1 MSTSPGREPRA
12 PALEIRDLTKSFG
25 SVRALRDITMV
36 VESGTV
42 HCVLGENGA
51 GKSTLCHLVGGSLA
65 PDTGTLRLYGQP
77 YAPRRPADALGA
89 GIAMVHQ
96 HFSLVPTLTVG
107 ENLRL
112 LRLPDLARR
121 VDRVADEYGLVLD
134 LGARVAELPVGLR
147 QLVEIVK
154 ALLREPRLLLLDEPT
169 GVLDPAGTEAL
180 LATCRLIADRG
191 GAVVLI
197 THKLGE
203 VVRAG
208 DTATVLRGGRVV
220 GGGPLADLPAER
232 LVPLMIGRPAD
243 SLDPALSGT
252 IGLTGPATTFEPVT
266 GTGIAARAGAGTGP
280 ATAINSPVADAA
292 TDPKGSTA
300 ARTTTAGAT
309 PLVSATRQTPH
320 ALRIHGLTVRGAD
333 GTPAL
338 DDVRLQVEPGQIV
351 GIAGVEGN
359 GQSELMA
366 VLGGSR
372 TPDSGSLTLG
382 SADITRATPRRRTVA
397 GLGVV
402 PEDRHHDGCVPAL
415 SVTDNLFLGRLGRF
429 RRGGLF
435 LDRPA
440 MRRAAQDVLVAHDIR
455 ADSPDT
461 PMSTLSGGNQQKVVL
476 ARELAL
482 NPLVCL
488 AAAQPTRGL
497 DVGAVDAVHTRI
509 REAAGR
515 GAGVLVVSSEL
526 DELLALCDTVVV
538 AYRGRLSAPVD
549 TNTPRAREHIGH
561 LMLGAEAATDPV
573 SPEPVGPD
581 PVTPG
586 PAKPDPAGPAPAGP
600 VAAGP
605 LSVGPVSVGPD
616 PHPAPHE
623 TPATPTSP
631 TAPPLP

>member
-1 MSTSPGREPRA
+1 MSTSQGRESRA
-12 PALEIRDLTKSFG
+12 PALEIRDLSKSFG
-25 SVRALRDITMV
+25 SVRALQDVTVV

-65 PDTGTLRLYGQP
+65 PDAGTLRLYGQP

-112 LRLPDLARR
+112 LRLPGLGRR
-121 VDRVADEYGLVLD
+121 LDRVADEYGLVLD
-134 LGARVAELPVGLR
+134 PGARVAELPVGLR
-147 QLVEIVK
+147 QRVEIVK

-180 LATCRLIADRG
+180 LATCRRIADRG

-203 VVRAG
+203 VGRAG
-208 DTATVLRGGRVV
+208 DAATVLRGGRVV
-220 GGGPLADLPAER
+220 GGGPLADLPPEK
-232 LVPLMIGRPAD
+232 LVPLMIGRTAD
-243 SLDPALSGT
+243 SLDPALSST
-252 IGLTGPATTFEPVT
+252 TGLAGPAT
-266 GTGIAARAGAGTGP
+266 P
-280 ATAINSPVADAA
+280 ATAAA
-292 TDPKGSTA
+292 S
-300 ARTTTAGAT
+300 AT
-309 PLVSATRQTPH
+309 PQGPP
-320 ALRIHGLTVRGAD
+320 ALRIDGLTVRGAD
-333 GTPAL
+333 GVPAL
-338 DDVRLQVEPGQIV
+338 DDVRLEVEPGQIV

-372 TPDSGSLTLG
+372 APGSGSLTLG
-382 SADITRATPRRRTVA
+382 AADITRATPRRRTAA

-402 PEDRHHDGCVPAL
+402 PEDRHHDGCVPDL
-415 SVTDNLFLGRLGRF
+415 SVTDNLFLGKLGRF

-440 MRRAAQDVLVAHDIR
+440 MRRAAQDVLSAHDIR
-455 ADSPDT
+455 ADGPDT

-482 NPLVCL
+482 DPLVCL

-497 DVGAVDAVHTRI
+497 DVGAVAAVHTRI
-509 REAAGR
+509 REAAAR

-526 DELLALCDTVVV
+526 DELLALCDRVVV
-538 AYRGRLSAPVD
+538 AYRGRLSAPVA
-549 TNTPRAREHIGH
+549 TSAPAARERIGH
-561 LMLGAEAATDPV
+561 LMLGAEAAAPPTAADLV
-573 SPEPVGPD
+573 TPEPVPTKPVPKEAVPKGAVPKGP
-581 PVTPG
+581 V
-586 PAKPDPAGPAPAGP
+586 PAPAAHTTPGTP
-600 VAAGP
+600 
-605 LSVGPVSVGPD
+605 
-616 PHPAPHE
+616 PHN
-623 TPATPTSP
+623 PATT
-631 TAPPLP
+631 PPLP

>member
-1 MSTSPGREPRA
+1 MSTSAGREPRV

-25 SVRALRDITMV
+25 SVHALRDITLT

-112 LRLPDLARR
+112 LRLPDLVRR

-147 QLVEIVK
+147 QRVEIVK

-169 GVLDPAGTEAL
+169 GVLDPAGTKAL
-180 LATCRLIADRG
+180 LATCRSIADRG

-203 VVRAG
+203 VARTG

-220 GGGPLADLPAER
+220 GGGPLTDLAPER

-252 IGLTGPATTFEPVT
+252 IGLAGPA
-266 GTGIAARAGAGTGP
+266 AALR
-280 ATAINSPVADAA
+280 SPSADP
-292 TDPKGSTA
+292 DGGTA
-300 ARTTTAGAT
+300 ARTPTEPTTA
-309 PLVSATRQTPH
+309 SATHQGPP
-320 ALRIHGLTVRGAD
+320 ALRIDGLTVRGAD
-333 GTPAL
+333 GTPVL
-338 DDVRLQVEPGQIV
+338 DDVRLEVEPGHIV

-366 VLGGSR
+366 MLGGSR

-382 SADITRATPRRRTVA
+382 AADITRAAPRRRTAA

-402 PEDRHHDGCVPAL
+402 PEDRHHDGCVPEL

-440 MRRAAQDVLVAHDIR
+440 MRRAAQDVLSAHDIR
-455 ADSPDT
+455 ADSPDA

-509 REAAGR
+509 REAAAR

-526 DELLALCDTVVV
+526 DELLALCDRVVV

-549 TNTPRAREHIGH
+549 TGAPTAREHIGH
-561 LMLGAEAATDPV
+561 LMLGAEAA
-573 SPEPVGPD
+573 PD
-581 PVTPG
+581 PVTPELVG
-586 PAKPDPAGPAPAGP
+586 ADSAPPAHGAPA
-600 VAAGP
+600 AH
-605 LSVGPVSVGPD
+605 VSPI
-616 PHPAPHE
+616 
-623 TPATPTSP
+623 
-631 TAPPLP
+631 APPLP

>member
-1 MSTSPGREPRA
+1 MSTSPGGEPRV

-25 SVRALRDITMV
+25 SVRALQDITMV

-147 QLVEIVK
+147 QRVEIVK

-203 VVRAG
+203 VARAG

-266 GTGIAARAGAGTGP
+266 GTGAGTEARVGTETGP

-292 TDPKGSTA
+292 TNPNSSTA
-300 ARTTTAGAT
+300 ARTI
-309 PLVSATRQTPH
+309 PLGPATRKSPP

-338 DDVRLQVEPGQIV
+338 DDVRLEVEPGQIV

-382 SADITRATPRRRTVA
+382 AADITRAAPRRRTAA

-440 MRRAAQDVLVAHDIR
+440 MRRAAQDVLSAHDIR
-455 ADSPDT
+455 ADSPDA
-461 PMSTLSGGNQQKVVL
+461 PISTLSGGNQQKVVL

-538 AYRGRLSAPVD
+538 AYRGRLSAPVA

-581 PVTPG
+581 PVPPG
-586 PAKPDPAGPAPAGP
+586 PAKPDLVGPVPVGPA
-600 VAAGP
+600 AAGP

-623 TPATPTSP
+623 TPASP
-631 TAPPLP
+631 TTPPLP

>member
-1 MSTSPGREPRA
+1 MSTSPGHETRA

-25 SVRALRDITMV
+25 SVRALQDITMV

-134 LGARVAELPVGLR
+134 LGARVAELAVGLR
-147 QLVEIVK
+147 QRVEIVK

-203 VVRAG
+203 VARAG

-232 LVPLMIGRPAD
+232 LVPLMIGRPAN

-252 IGLTGPATTFEPVT
+252 IGLTGPAT
-266 GTGIAARAGAGTGP
+266 
-280 ATAINSPVADAA
+280 AINSPVADAA
-292 TDPKGSTA
+292 TNPNSSTA
-300 ARTTTAGAT
+300 ARTI
-309 PLVSATRQTPH
+309 PLAPATRQAPP

-338 DDVRLQVEPGQIV
+338 DDVRLEVEPGQIV

-382 SADITRATPRRRTVA
+382 ATDITRAAPRRRTAA

-440 MRRAAQDVLVAHDIR
+440 MRRAAQDVLSAHDIR
-455 ADSPDT
+455 ADSPDA
-461 PMSTLSGGNQQKVVL
+461 PMSALSGGNQQKVVL

-538 AYRGRLSAPVD
+538 AYRGRLCAPVA

-561 LMLGAEAATDPV
+561 LMLGAEAATDSVPPELV
-573 SPEPVGPD
+573 GPEPVP
-581 PVTPG
+581 PG
-586 PAKPDPAGPAPAGP
+586 PAKPDPAGPGP
-600 VAAGP
+600 VGPAAAGP
-605 LSVGPVSVGPD
+605 LSVGPVPVGPD

-623 TPATPTSP
+623 TPASP
-631 TAPPLP
+631 NTPPLP

>member
-1 MSTSPGREPRA
+1 MSTSPDRETRA
-12 PALEIRDLTKSFG
+12 PALEIRNLGKSFG
-25 SVRALRDITMV
+25 SVRALRDITVV

-121 VDRVADEYGLVLD
+121 VDRVADEYGLMLD

-147 QLVEIVK
+147 QRVEIVK

-203 VVRAG
+203 VARAG

-252 IGLTGPATTFEPVT
+252 IGLTRT
-266 GTGIAARAGAGTGP
+266 GTDADAGAEPGP
-280 ATAINSPVADAA
+280 DVAIGSPVADPA
-292 TDPKGSTA
+292 PGGSTA
-300 ARTTTAGAT
+300 TRTTAPRTTASPSLSGT
-309 PLVSATRQTPH
+309 ATRQGPP

-333 GTPAL
+333 GTPVL
-338 DDVRLQVEPGQIV
+338 DDVALEVEPGHIV

-372 TPDSGSLTLG
+372 APDSGSVTLG
-382 SADITRATPRRRTVA
+382 PADITRATPRRRTAA

-402 PEDRHHDGCVPAL
+402 PEDRHHDGCVPDL
-415 SVTDNLFLGRLGRF
+415 SVTDNLFLGRLGQF

-440 MRRAAQDVLVAHDIR
+440 MRRAAKDVLSTHDIR
-455 ADSPDT
+455 ADSPDI
-461 PMSTLSGGNQQKVVL
+461 PMSALSGGNQQKVVL

-509 REAAGR
+509 REAAER

-526 DELLALCDTVVV
+526 DELLALCDRVVV
-538 AYRGRLSAPVD
+538 AYRGRLSAPVA
-549 TNTPRAREHIGH
+549 TGAPTAREHIGH
-561 LMLGAEAATDPV
+561 LMLGAEAA
-573 SPEPVGPD
+573 PD
-581 PVTPG
+581 PVTTELVG
-586 PAKPDPAGPAPAGP
+586 ADSALPA
-600 VAAGP
+600 
-605 LSVGPVSVGPD
+605 
-616 PHPAPHE
+616 HE
-623 TPATPTSP
+623 VPSAHDSP
-631 TAPPLP
+631 ITPPLL